1 MKTSV
6 ELQDTFSYM
15 PIWLIL
21 VFVFVAVVLFLQIF
35 FRVKLGDKLKWP
47 KKIRVKKPSPKTLGE
62 IKLKYLGDMNSIEDD
77 LRSGKITIR
86 KAYNRMSACIRGFTF
101 EATGIPVDKYTLAEI
116 KKVGIPALTQLVSE
130 YYEPEFARFTYADIN
145 QSIYKTR
152 KVLELWH

>member
-21 VFVFVAVVLFLQIF
+21 VLVLVAGVIFMQIF
-35 FRVKLGDKLKWP
+35 FRIKFGDKLKRP
-47 KKIRVKKPSPKTLGE
+47 KKIRVKKVPPKTLAE
-62 IKLKYLGDMNSIEDD
+62 IRLKYLGEMNMIEDD
-77 LRSGKITIR
+77 LRGRRISIR
-86 KAYNRMSACIRGFTF
+86 KAYNRMSTCIRGFVF

-116 KKVGIPALTQLVSE
+116 KQVGIPALTQLVAE

-145 QSIYKTR
+145 QSMYKTR
-152 KVLELWH
+152 KVLELWR